1 MSLEKRAKLMQLVG
15 IIVSGYALLWA
26 LAPYDAINWPARFIL
41 SLSTANLSIL
51 AEPLTTHVKWLS
63 AIGAGLLVAVAIFC
77 YGIIAPAILKKD
89 FNTLKFFKIAM
100 ITWYLI
106 DSIGSLAAGVWL
118 NILFNTIFLLILLL
132 PVWSIKAEAP
142 KST

>member
-15 IIVSGYALLWA
+15 TIVGGYALLWA

-41 SLSTANLSIL
+41 SLSSGSLNEL

-106 DSIGSLAAGVWL
+106 DSLGSLVAGVEL
-118 NILFNTIFLLILLL
+118 NVLFNTIFLLIILL
-132 PVWSIKAEAP
+132 PIWSLKTENL
-142 KST
+142 KSA